1 MFKEELIHGK
11 SNFRFIVLALFYFLK
26 NRMSKKGGRRMLALG
41 IRTGE
46 TINIG
51 DNIKITFI
59 KVKDNTVR
67 VSIDAPKDVIILRD
81 GVQDKN
87 KEAILQVV

>member
-1 MFKEELIHGK
+1 
-11 SNFRFIVLALFYFLK
+11 
-26 NRMSKKGGRRMLALG
+26 MLALG

-51 DNIKITFI
+51 DNIKITFV

-67 VSIDAPKDVIILRD
+67 VSIDAPRDVIILRD

>member
-1 MFKEELIHGK
+1 
-11 SNFRFIVLALFYFLK
+11 
-26 NRMSKKGGRRMLALG
+26 MLALG

-46 TINIG
+46 TISIG

-67 VSIDAPKDVIILRD
+67 ISIDAPRDVIILRD